1 MLQDI
6 NVCRP
11 GWDGCKIDVRM
22 KLTVLISRQGV
33 ALLTVLAD
41 IETVTTET

>member
-1 MLQDI
+1 MFVI
-6 NVCRP
+6 IFVVM
-11 GWDGCKIDVRM
+11 CKIDVRM